1 MSAEKKQ
8 LSPAQYELT
17 VTVPP
22 EELQPFLQRAA
33 ESLSADSPIAGFRP
47 GKAPYDV
54 VKGKVGEMAIYQR
67 AADNAIS
74 QSLLAALEQQLPN
87 AEVVGQPQVS
97 ITQLVPGNPLVYTAI
112 VTLLPEVTLPELNT
126 IKVERKAAI
135 ASETEITKAIE
146 YLRTSRA
153 KESIKLDAIAKN
165 DRAVVDFTVAID
177 NVMIEGGSATGYPL
191 LVGENKFIPGFEDQ
205 LIGLS
210 KGESRKFQLSFPE
223 NYHQNNL
230 AGKLADF
237 SVTVQEVYRRELPEF
252 NDELAKSLGQDS
264 AEALKTVITKNLTQ
278 EAEEKES
285 QRQEIAMLDGMVA
298 KATFNDI
305 PKSLI
310 DQESHRMVHELADNL
325 EAQGLKFDDYLGHL
339 KKTHDQLQIEFH
351 DQAEQ
356 RVKTALVI
364 QQVAK
369 RDNITVPDADVEV
382 ESKRA
387 TEQYQGQPEILDNLK
402 SASYR
407 RYLVNSLRNRKVIEY
422 LKAKILGE
430 EKK

>member
-97 ITQLVPGNPLVYTAI
+97 ITQLVPGNSMIYTAV
-112 VTLLPEVTLPELNT
+112 VTLLPDVTLPELNT
-126 IKVERKAAI
+126 IKVEKKTAT
-135 ASETEITKAIE
+135 ASEVEVTKAIE

-153 KESIKLDAIAKN
+153 KESIKLDAIVKG

-177 NVMIEGGSATGYPL
+177 NVLIEGGSATDYPL
-191 LVGENKFIPGFEDQ
+191 LVGDNKFIPGFEDQ
-205 LIGLS
+205 LVGLS
-210 KGESRKFQLSFPE
+210 KGESRKFKLNFPE
-223 NYHQNNL
+223 NYGQKNL

-237 SVTVQEVYRRELPEF
+237 SVTIKEVYRRELPEF
-252 NDELAKSLGQDS
+252 NDDFAKSMGQDS
-264 AEALKTVITKNLTQ
+264 AEALKAVITKNLTQ

-285 QRQEIAMLDGMVA
+285 QRQEIAMLDGLVA
-298 KATFNDI
+298 KAAFSDL
-305 PKSLI
+305 PKSLV
-310 DQESHRMVHELADNL
+310 DQEAHRMVHELADNL
-325 EAQGLKFDDYLGHL
+325 EAQGLKFDDYLSHL
-339 KKTHDQLQIEFH
+339 KKTHDQLITEFH
-351 DQAEQ
+351 SQGEQ

-364 QQVAK
+364 QQAAK
-369 RDNITVPDADVEV
+369 QENITVPDTDVEA
-382 ESKRA
+382 EIKRA
-387 TEQYQGQPEILDNLK
+387 MEQYQGQPEILDNLK

-407 RYLVNSLRNRKVIEY
+407 RYLINSLRNRKVIEY
-422 LKAKILGE
+422 LKDKILGE